1 MPGLLDGK
9 IALVTGASSGIGRA
23 TSLEMARNGARVTV
37 ADVNEEGGRDTV
49 DAIEKAGGEAIFV
62 RADVTSGADVQAMIR
77 TAVESFGRL
86 DCAVNN
92 AGVGGTSRDGRRF
105 ATHEYPEELW
115 TRIIAVNLTGV
126 FLCLQHEIGQ
136 MLAQGGG
143 AIVNIASIAGLV
155 GGFGTPYGASK
166 HAVVGMT
173 RNTALEYARSG
184 IRVNAVCPGVVET
197 PMVAAVFGAVPG
209 LEERWRET
217 EPIGRFSAPSEI
229 AAAVT
234 WLCSDAASFVTGV
247 ALPVDD
253 GWTAQ

>member
-1 MPGLLDGK
+1 
-9 IALVTGASSGIGRA
+9 
-23 TSLEMARNGARVTV
+23 MARNGARVAV
-37 ADVNEEGGRDTV
+37 ADVNDDGGRETV
-49 DAIEKAGGEAIFV
+49 DAIEKAGGEAIV
-62 RADVTSGADVQAMIR
+62 IRADVVDGADVQAMIR
-77 TAVESFGRL
+77 TTVESFGRL

-92 AGVGGTSRDGRRF
+92 AGIGGSTGGRRY
-105 ATHEYPEELW
+105 ATHEYPDELW
-115 TRIIAVNLTGV
+115 TRIISVNLTGV
-126 FLCLQHEIGQ
+126 FLCLKHEIVQ
-136 MLAQGGG
+136 MLGQGGG

-166 HAVVGMT
+166 HGVIGMT

-247 ALPVDD
+247 ALPVDG

>member
-1 MPGLLDGK
+1 MPDLLEGK
-9 IALVTGASSGIGRA
+9 SALVTGAGSGIGRA
-23 TSLEMARNGARVTV
+23 TSLEMARNGARVAV
-37 ADVNEEGGRDTV
+37 ADVNEEGGRETV

-62 RADVTSGADVQAMIR
+62 RADVTSSQEVQNLIR
-77 TAVESFGRL
+77 TTVETFGRL

-92 AGVGGTSRDGRRF
+92 AGIGGTRQDGRRF
-105 ATHEYPEELW
+105 ATHEYPEEMW
-115 TRIIAVNLTGV
+115 ARILAVNLTGV
-126 FLCLQHEIGQ
+126 FLCLQHEIRQ
-136 MLAQGGG
+136 MLEQGGG

-155 GGFGTPYGASK
+155 GGFGTPYTASK
-166 HAVVGMT
+166 HGVVGVT
-173 RNTALEYARSG
+173 RNSALEYARSG

-209 LEERWRET
+209 LEDRWREV

-247 ALPVDD
+247 ALPVDG

>member
-1 MPGLLDGK
+1 MPDLLDGK
-9 IALVTGASSGIGRA
+9 SALVTGAGSGIGRA
-23 TSLEMARNGARVTV
+23 TSLEMARNGARVAV
-37 ADVNEEGGRDTV
+37 ADVNEEGGRETV

-62 RADVTSGADVQAMIR
+62 RADVTSTQDVQKLIR
-77 TAVESFGRL
+77 TTVETFGRL

-92 AGVGGTSRDGRRF
+92 AGIGGTRQDGRRF
-105 ATHEYPEELW
+105 ATHEYPEEMW
-115 TRIIAVNLTGV
+115 ARILAVNLTGV
-126 FLCLQHEIGQ
+126 FLCLQHEIRQ
-136 MLAQGGG
+136 MLEQGGG

-155 GGFGTPYGASK
+155 GGFGTPYTASK
-166 HAVVGMT
+166 HGVVGLT
-173 RNTALEYARSG
+173 RNAALEYARSG

-209 LEERWRET
+209 LEERWREV

-247 ALPVDD
+247 ALPVDG

>member
-9 IALVTGASSGIGRA
+9 VSLVTGAGSGIGRA
-23 TSLEMARNGARVTV
+23 TSLEMARSGARVAV
-37 ADVNEEGGRDTV
+37 ADVNEEGGRETV

-62 RADVTSGADVQAMIR
+62 RADVTNSADVQAMIE
-77 TAVESFGRL
+77 TAVESYGRL

-105 ATHEYPEELW
+105 ATHEYPDEMWE
-115 TRIIAVNLTGV
+115 RIISVNLTGV
-126 FLCLQHEIGQ
+126 FRCLKYEINQ

-166 HAVVGMT
+166 HGVVGMT

-197 PMVAAVFGAVPG
+197 RMVAAVFGAVPG
-209 LEERWRET
+209 LEERWREI

-247 ALPVDD
+247 ALPVDG